1 MLNNNHS
8 LYMYDDPVSCSNLSF
23 IYGYNRIS
31 KMIKQT
37 CAGILIMYCSLC
49 DKDSNMTLFFRFVNK
64 PAMYLLSK
72 FSLAHARSTQLM
84 QVMKSHNKIIYTVVK
99 V

>member
-23 IYGYNRIS
+23 INGYNRIS
-31 KMIKQT
+31 KMKKQT
-37 CAGILIMYCSLC
+37 CAGVLIMYCSLC

-72 FSLAHARSTQLM
+72 FSWAHARSTQLI